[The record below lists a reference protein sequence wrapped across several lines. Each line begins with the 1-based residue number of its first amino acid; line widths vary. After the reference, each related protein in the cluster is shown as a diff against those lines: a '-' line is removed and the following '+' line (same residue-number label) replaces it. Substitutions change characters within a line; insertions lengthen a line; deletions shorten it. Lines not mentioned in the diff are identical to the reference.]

1 MRLTKKLKQQYIDRA
16 KEEIFKLTGIHASS
30 CMVVGNGPGIK
41 VSSTMM
47 QRMGIFGNG
56 ADQYISCCVEGDR
69 YFTGFYCDKLPYWM
83 SNPCTDGQKDYPD
96 AAIPKDRYDNLKAIA
111 EGRTRIK
118 AVDEWN
124 ALVKE
129 YKRNKSTATHFYKH
143 SKSKQ
148 QHA

>member
-1 MRLTKKLKQQYIDRA
+1 MRLTRKLKQRYIDQA
-16 KEEIFKLTGIHASS
+16 KEEFIKLTGIRVDT

-41 VSSTMM
+41 VSDPMM

-56 ADQYISCCVEGDR
+56 ADQYISCGVEGDR
-69 YFTGFYCDKLPYWM
+69 YFTDFYCDKLPYWM
-83 SNPCTDGQKDYPD
+83 TKPCTDGQKNFPD
-96 AAIPKDRYDNLKAIA
+96 VAIPKERYDNLKAIA

-129 YKRNKSTATHFYKH
+129 FKLNKPQRKRGG
-143 SKSKQ
+143 
-148 QHA
+148 